1 MCSSPGASR
10 GFDSWGEWS
19 NQSRRVTC
27 PTSVA
32 TWSSSILEVP
42 NFPATWTKFV
52 KRIGVRLSAKVRLGI
67 EAGFQRLGPATVGV
81 SHKAHAVICRGALV

>member
-52 KRIGVRLSAKVRLGI
+52 KRIG
-67 EAGFQRLGPATVGV
+67 
-81 SHKAHAVICRGALV
+81 